1 MIQASAVCQPF
12 YCVLSVIWQHGSHA
26 VTQFLVFAIVLLW
39 LKWAR
44 GLLIFLFSE
53 CLSVHLLKNGPT
65 TFQQLSPCQI
75 SASVPKAQLCILLR
89 SLCWSSHCGPCIDCI
104 ETRSLFKWERPGTRG
119 ARGTLHNKTRSF
131 ALLNLLNLLATH
143 GDVMHI
149 ISLHSYMAK
158 SIKIY
163 QNLPQHAFSES
174 RSAKDH
180 ETTCLKSHP
189 ATKPSNVHFL
199 NLKGPLHTSHT
210 YITRCCLPQS
220 GSPLPSQG
228 LN

>member
-53 CLSVHLLKNGPT
+53 CLSAHLLKNGPT

-158 SIKIY
+158 SIKIPWLMSMFPI
-163 QNLPQHAFSES
+163 QRAQKCRGILP
-174 RSAKDH
+174 RSLRNFCWVDG
-180 ETTCLKSHP
+180 EGGTTYKPHPDGVLRSKQAQCGGFLK
-189 ATKPSNVHFL
+189 
-199 NLKGPLHTSHT
+199 
-210 YITRCCLPQS
+210 
-220 GSPLPSQG
+220 
-228 LN
+228 